1 MPKRVLIA
9 TGLAL
14 LCGVPLYLLLDAL
27 DLLSPALRDR
37 PWPLVLLAA
46 AAALVAVAAARSARS
61 LPARLCARAAMASP
75 LALLLFA
82 TASAAQ
88 LPPQAPELMVGAALP
103 DAALVA
109 EGGEKLRLASL
120 RGQPLVLVVYRGSS

>member
-1 MPKRVLIA
+1 MPKRVLMA

-14 LCGVPLYLLLDAL
+14 LCGVPLYLFLDAL

-37 PWPLVLLAA
+37 PWPLALLAA
-46 AAALVAVAAARSARS
+46 AAALVAVAAARGAPP
-61 LPARLCARAAMASP
+61 LPTRICAGAALASP

-82 TASAAQ
+82 AASAAR
-88 LPPQAPELMVGAALP
+88 LPPQARELMVGVPLP

-109 EGGEKLRLASL
+109 EGGERVRLASL